1 MLLCGFNGR
10 CTAVRPSQ
18 MSTLE
23 QYCSSAVP
31 LANRMTS
38 SRPTCLSVCLSVR
51 VENFSET
58 SAQLEEGNNLPR
70 SKPLSTGG
78 FFVAGLRGL
87 WIGFT

>member
-1 MLLCGFNGR
+1 LIGDQADWSLIGGGK
-10 CTAVRPSQ
+10 TGP
-18 MSTLE
+18 
-23 QYCSSAVP
+23 YCSSAVP